1 MIEIEERY
9 NGKDSYYLYI
19 VIEKEKRKIVKKV
32 HLKNIQLKDEDNR
45 TFFMIYD
52 SNECVN
58 RDVFK
63 YVNYHLKDK
72 SYHTKELASNALKQL
87 FSFIELFDINYKEI
101 TLDDAYRLKV
111 FLYGYSQ
118 QEGYMKLN
126 MITQRNSDTINT
138 YINVFRNF
146 YEYLSLYDSPFSQ
159 KYAKNIFSKQL
170 TSDNRNTEKYILNDK
185 SSKDNRKVP
194 MYIRTNEMNNIL
206 KVIRE
211 KYTLREEIIVRL
223 MFECGMRIGEVLG
236 LTLEDIS
243 TSPIEMNNND
253 EIEVCELII
262 RNRLSDEPYQ
272 LAKTCI
278 IPTGKR
284 FYQRNDYN
292 TENTGYQKVYPTKLL
307 MLKIDEYLENIYSN
321 FTQITQKNYE
331 NYAKADI
338 VGKGECLEGDN
349 YYLFINK
356 NGKRLHKSGW
366 NKVMRQILLESG
378 LKLDKNIR
386 KHNLNHRFRHGYAM
400 FLRQYKS
407 LSEVDLMYA
416 LRHRSLGSVAIYFR
430 PTDEDLYIA
439 NEEAVL
445 SMYEVC
451 PLLKI

>member
-1 MIEIEERY
+1 MIEIEEQY

-19 VIEKEKRKIVKKV
+19 IMEDNKRNVVKKV
-32 HLKNIQLKDEDNR
+32 HFKNIQLKDEKSS
-45 TFFMIYD
+45 TFFMLYD
-52 SNECVN
+52 NNESVN

-63 YVNYHLKDK
+63 YINYYLNDK
-72 SYHTKELASNALKQL
+72 SYHTKELASNALKQF

-101 TLDDAYRLKV
+101 TLDDAYRLKS

-118 QEGYMKLN
+118 QEGYIKLSMK
-126 MITQRNSDTINT
+126 TQRNSDTINT

-146 YEYLSLYDSPFSQ
+146 YEYLGLHDSPFSQ
-159 KYAKNIFSKQL
+159 KYAKNIFAKQL
-170 TSDNRNTEKYILNDK
+170 TSNNQNTEKYILTDK

-194 MYIRTNEMNNIL
+194 MYIRINEMNNIL
-206 KVIRE
+206 KVIRD

-236 LTLEDIS
+236 LTLEDIG
-243 TSPIEMNNND
+243 TSPIEMSNND

-262 RNRLSDEPYQ
+262 RNRISDEPHQ

-278 IPTGKR
+278 IPTSKTFYHGK
-284 FYQRNDYN
+284 NYN
-292 TENTGYQKVYPTKLL
+292 IENIGYQKVYPTKLL
-307 MLKIDEYLENIYSN
+307 MLKIDQYLENIYSN

-331 NYAKADI
+331 NYDKADI
-338 VGKGECLEGDN
+338 VGDGECLEGYN

-356 NGKRLHKSGW
+356 DGKRLHKSGW
-366 NKVMRQILLESG
+366 NKVIRQVLLESG

-400 FLRQYKS
+400 FLRQYKG
-407 LSEVDLMYA
+407 LSEQDLMFA
-416 LRHRSLGSVAIYFR
+416 LRHKSLESVGAYFR

-439 NEEAVL
+439 NEKAVL

-451 PLLKI
+451 SLLKV